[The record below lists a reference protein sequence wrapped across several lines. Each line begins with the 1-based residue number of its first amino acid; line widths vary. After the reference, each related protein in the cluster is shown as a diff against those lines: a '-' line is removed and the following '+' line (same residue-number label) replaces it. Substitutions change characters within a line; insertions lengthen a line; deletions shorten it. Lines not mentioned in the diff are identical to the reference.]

1 MSCEA
6 HMCKVVELS
15 LCANFLNTDPYTRVL
30 KRWLVYAG
38 CDCLTMFIC
47 FCACAS
53 VHAQVSVCT
62 CLSEMRGSI
71 DGDIITT
78 EIFPKT
84 LLAHIEHDFDS
95 NARKEIFNALIQVEH
110 NHKL

>member
-47 FCACAS
+47 FCACAC
-53 VHAQVSVCT
+53 VRAQVSVCT
-62 CLSEMRGSI
+62 F
-71 DGDIITT
+71 ITT
-78 EIFPKT
+78 DIFPKT

>member
-47 FCACAS
+47 FCA
-53 VHAQVSVCT
+53 
-62 CLSEMRGSI
+62 
-71 DGDIITT
+71 
-78 EIFPKT
+78 F
-84 LLAHIEHDFDS
+84 LLKKRNCFFIAHF
-95 NARKEIFNALIQVEH
+95 ARACNPSLRT
-110 NHKL
+110 

>member
-38 CDCLTMFIC
+38 CDCLTMC
-47 FCACAS
+47 
-53 VHAQVSVCT
+53 VKQEAQ
-62 CLSEMRGSI
+62 SI
-71 DGDIITT
+71 
-78 EIFPKT
+78 T
-84 LLAHIEHDFDS
+84 LLCWVS
-95 NARKEIFNALIQVEH
+95 
-110 NHKL
+110 

>member
-38 CDCLTMFIC
+38 CDCLTMFIFVMLGKLISFEETQLFFHRA
-47 FCACAS
+47 FCTRVQS
-53 VHAQVSVCT
+53 KSSNLKPHFNTPVC
-62 CLSEMRGSI
+62 
-71 DGDIITT
+71 
-78 EIFPKT
+78 
-84 LLAHIEHDFDS
+84 
-95 NARKEIFNALIQVEH
+95 RK
-110 NHKL
+110 

>member
-38 CDCLTMFIC
+38 CDCLTMFRNKKR
-47 FCACAS
+47 S
-53 VHAQVSVCT
+53 
-62 CLSEMRGSI
+62 LSHCYAG
-71 DGDIITT
+71 
-78 EIFPKT
+78 
-84 LLAHIEHDFDS
+84 
-95 NARKEIFNALIQVEH
+95 
-110 NHKL
+110 

>member
-38 CDCLTMFIC
+38 NF
-47 FCACAS
+47 S
-53 VHAQVSVCT
+53 
-62 CLSEMRGSI
+62 RGSRYYQ
-71 DGDIITT
+71 TQ
-78 EIFPKT
+78 
-84 LLAHIEHDFDS
+84 L
-95 NARKEIFNALIQVEH
+95 NADDVGVHPLGNSGCCS
-110 NHKL
+110 